1 MARLERSS
9 VSIATAQGKRSVEAL
24 VDPEIPGLAVTKL
37 LTWSGEAVY
46 TVTHVRSGYGFLVRG
61 VTKDVAVKV
70 LRFLGRAAR
79 EQSFSWDVSRT
90 RLMETSKRR
99 ALEAMREALKLVP
112 AREPAKVIDEMEAEW
127 IDEEAS
133 AE

>member
-9 VSIATAQGKRSVEAL
+9 VSIATAQGKRSVEAF

-37 LTWSGEAVY
+37 LTWSGKAVY

-70 LRFLGRAAR
+70 LRFLGKAAR
-79 EQSFSWDVSRT
+79 EQGFSWDVSRSK
-90 RLMETSKRR
+90 LMETSKRR
-99 ALEAMREALKLVP
+99 ALEAIQEAWKLVP
-112 AREPAKVIDEMEAEW
+112 ARDLAKVIDETEAEW
-127 IDEEAS
+127 TDEEVS